1 MGVKMIFLDSSYIK
15 GLILKNDDNNR
26 YSKNIKLLLKNE
38 TKAINV
44 TVLLEALNAVRKN
57 NYQDDVDDLLDCLIN
72 FDIFDILLVPD
83 YEQSL
88 KWFKYYGKT
97 INFADCTIKYNG

>member
-72 FDIFDILLVPD
+72 FDIL
-83 YEQSL
+83 SN
-88 KWFKYYGKT
+88 WKYYLCYIFST
-97 INFADCTIKYNG
+97 SFPLF